1 MAKISGLLI
10 MNDCAILWVPQV
22 AGTSMSISSAMP
34 KPTLHCK
41 PALLFWGISDEQPLF
56 RLEHAKN
63 GAVLMQNLVVPALLP
78 CSLQGHSLTA
88 KRPGHPQWNAE
99 SKRHMPQHMV
109 KRSSCSLFSFSTKC
123 ECVIPSCCQAY
134 SLCVVCQGHWQVLAI
149 IGFIPW
155 SPLCFFSAPPFCLVW
170 HGLDLRF
177 WSL

>member
-1 MAKISGLLI
+1 
-10 MNDCAILWVPQV
+10 MNDCAILWVSQV

-34 KPTLHCK
+34 KPILHCK

-109 KRSSCSLFSFSTKC
+109 KRSLACLALARSVNVWYLAAAKLTAFVLCAKVTGSQASACYNWLYSLIPLLLFSS
-123 ECVIPSCCQAY
+123 
-134 SLCVVCQGHWQVLAI
+134 SLLFGLARFGPYI
-149 IGFIPW
+149 LIFIK
-155 SPLCFFSAPPFCLVW
+155 S
-170 HGLDLRF
+170 
-177 WSL
+177 